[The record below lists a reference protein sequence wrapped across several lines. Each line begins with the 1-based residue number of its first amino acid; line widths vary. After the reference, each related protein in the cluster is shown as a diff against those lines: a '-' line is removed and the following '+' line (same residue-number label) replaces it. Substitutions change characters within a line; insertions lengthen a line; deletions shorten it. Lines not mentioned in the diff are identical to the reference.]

1 MKGGSSVP
9 SVAVCV
15 PLYRK
20 EKYIA
25 ETLWSVL
32 KQTFADFELVV
43 LDNASP
49 DRSGE
54 IARSFDDPR
63 VTVMR
68 NDTTISPV
76 DNFNKVVSL
85 SRAPLVKVL
94 CADDLLHPDCLE
106 RQMSVIVDD
115 TSLAMVSSR
124 MNMIDEHSDLIARD
138 RCLRTTDLIG
148 RQERAAVV
156 RRLVRHGGNPIGNV
170 NNVVF
175 RRDAFD
181 AAGGFSKDVN
191 FFAADVGLWVRLLEH
206 GDYYGIGE
214 TLSDFRINSGSHSS
228 DMAGQAIG
236 IQHQFVAGLR
246 RDNATIV
253 RPSDRLFGALRSP
266 LTRLRHHMLFAA
278 AGPADSASRRLASR
292 LLGVGHKIAPA
303 GKLPPR

>member
-1 MKGGSSVP
+1 VP

-32 KQTFADFELVV
+32 KQTFTDFELVV

-63 VTVMR
+63 VAVVQ
-68 NDTTISPV
+68 NDTTIPPV

-85 SRAPLVKVL
+85 SHAPLVKVL
-94 CADDLLHPDCLE
+94 CADDLLHPACLE
-106 RQMSVIVDD
+106 RQLSVLADD
-115 TSLAMVSSR
+115 PALAMVSSR
-124 MNMIDEHSDLIARD
+124 MNMIDEHSDVIARD
-138 RCLRTTDLIG
+138 RCLRTADLIG

-170 NNVVF
+170 NNVLF

-214 TLSDFRINSGSHSS
+214 TLSDFRISSGSYSS
-228 DMAGQAIG
+228 GMAGQAIG
-236 IQHQFVAGLR
+236 IQHEFVAGLR
-246 RDNATIV
+246 KDNSSIV
-253 RPSDRLFGALRSP
+253 RPSDRLYGALRSP

-278 AGPADSASRRLASR
+278 AGPAESATRRVASK
-292 LLGVGHKIAPA
+292 LLGIGRGVSPA
-303 GKLPPR
+303 ERRPSR

>member
-1 MKGGSSVP
+1 MKGRSLVP
-9 SVAVCV
+9 SVSVCV

-25 ETLWSVL
+25 ETLSSVL
-32 KQTFADFELVV
+32 KQTFGDFELIV

-49 DRSGE
+49 DRSAE

-63 VTVMR
+63 VTVMA
-68 NDTTISPV
+68 NPTTVSPV
-76 DNFNKVVSL
+76 ENFNKVVSL
-85 SRAPLVKVL
+85 SHAPLVKVL

-106 RQMSVIVDD
+106 RQMSVIADD
-115 TSLAMVSSR
+115 KSLAMVSSR
-124 MNMIDEHSDLIARD
+124 MNMIDEVGNVVSRD
-138 RCLRTTDLIG
+138 RCLRTPDLIG
-148 RQERAAVV
+148 HQERAAVI
-156 RRLVRHGGNPIGNV
+156 RRLVRHGGNPVGGP

-181 AAGGFSKDVN
+181 ASGGFPEDVD

-228 DMAGQAIG
+228 SMGGRAIG
-236 IQHQFVAGLR
+236 IQHEFVAGLR
-246 RDNATIV
+246 RDNSTIV
-253 RPSDRLFGALRSP
+253 RPSDRLFGALRAP

-278 AGPADSASRRLASR
+278 AGPADSTSRRLASR
-292 LLGVGHKIAPA
+292 LLGIGHKIRPVEEY
-303 GKLPPR
+303 PPR